1 MAEVYA
7 NLIRRGRKTIEQVPE
22 HLRRRSQGHSRGGRQ
37 RMSRLREFALKILL
51 RKEKGIMAVIYA
63 TLIVK
68 GKKTLDQVP
77 ALIRKQVEEILKDLE
92 VEVE

>member
-1 MAEVYA
+1 
-7 NLIRRGRKTIEQVPE
+7 
-22 HLRRRSQGHSRGGRQ
+22 
-37 RMSRLREFALKILL
+37 MSRLREFALKILL

-68 GKKTLDQVP
+68 GKKTLDQVL

-92 VEVE
+92 VEVDRSRRGVGRTGSPHFFA